1 MMESHANMAKL
12 EFLNSFFTE
21 RLLAVAGEI
30 FQVVKDTIIDY
41 QEEID
46 RAKQENHHLKEM
58 LMEKCINDGSGHHR
72 NIQAVHEAAD
82 FSQTPDS
89 ESSIIKVKLEL
100 CTVQQDAE
108 PREFLCNSP
117 SPVCNGAPQHFSV
130 KTISDEKEADVP
142 SNNSGVAVKVE
153 PPDSRVICSDNSGC
167 DMQGEGVPD
176 NPAVGFT
183 DSQGPSARC
192 GVESVDF
199 SQVNIHLQ
207 SQNSEGAFCCEYC
220 GKHFRNRGQL
230 KQHMPVHQ
238 KERPRP
244 YRCDFCGKCYSYAQ
258 VLEVH
263 RRTHTGERPFHCK
276 FCGRRF
282 NQKGHL
288 KDHERIHTGEKPFSC
303 SVCGKRFIQSSQVRK
318 HIRNNH
324 QAK

>member
-176 NPAVGFT
+176 NPAVDLQDRCRLHPKKAPTPQQGQT
-183 DSQGPSARC
+183 RWNMPNTYTWPSQDTRQGQDVLHHTNAVDRTEALREMDLKITYLTSL
-192 GVESVDF
+192 VESLVGGRRIL
-199 SQVNIHLQ
+199 SPQQVQDEEEMNVFPL
-207 SQNSEGAFCCEYC
+207 NSMEALEDLEKRLLDNG
-220 GKHFRNRGQL
+220 L
-230 KQHMPVHQ
+230 KQRMV
-238 KERPRP
+238 
-244 YRCDFCGKCYSYAQ
+244 S
-258 VLEVH
+258 
-263 RRTHTGERPFHCK
+263 
-276 FCGRRF
+276 
-282 NQKGHL
+282 
-288 KDHERIHTGEKPFSC
+288 
-303 SVCGKRFIQSSQVRK
+303 IQLQ
-318 HIRNNH
+318 
-324 QAK
+324 